1 MLVEVPS
8 NIAIRGVGPAIWIS
22 VITFCWAMVS
32 MGLAFSRSWIS
43 VAVCRAIFG
52 TLAGVS
58 DVSVSSLEKY
68 LTNPFP
74 GSLPRLRIFD
84 KLLVQTKRG
93 PETLRRLLSNGHSS
107 VVLRQYSS
115 KRHHPNRQA
124 HKLKGWRWIYIV
136 EGAITCIAGNIAYP
150 LNADFPDS
158 KRNKFLN
165 EHERNSSYSDWKKI
179 KAARQRTEARL
190 VCQ

>member
-1 MLVEVPS
+1 MSQSPVWK
-8 NIAIRGVGPAIWIS
+8 NISQTR
-22 VITFCWAMVS
+22 FQ
-32 MGLAFSRSWIS
+32 GL
-43 VAVCRAIFG
+43 
-52 TLAGVS
+52 
-58 DVSVSSLEKY
+58 
-68 LTNPFP
+68 FP
-74 GSLPRLRIFD
+74 GCVYLISSWYKRSEVQKRLGGFY
-84 KLLVQTKRG
+84 LMAT
-93 PETLRRLLSNGHSS
+93 LLSSFGNILANGIIRIGKHT
-107 VVLRQYSS
+107 
-115 KRHHPNRQA
+115 NW
-124 HKLKGWRWIYIV
+124 KGWRWIYIV